1 MAEPSAIDSS
11 RDLRTRPR
19 LWRLPLVAFVVFGLA
34 FLQQLDRLVV
44 REYRT
49 EAVTQAV
56 QTDALLESF
65 FRQRI
70 ATLHS
75 LAALVGS
82 APSRREAG
90 ERFRL
95 LTREI
100 AASSPDV
107 LWLYLLDGTG
117 VVRDVYPQAGDA
129 PLIAS
134 SDHLRST
141 EQSRSLERAAASRRT
156 STTGTLRYASGGSGI
171 LAYEPIVRA
180 DTLAGYV
187 GAAFVYRTLFNN
199 ALAGQLQG
207 QFAYRILDEAG
218 RVIALS
224 PNFPSRA
231 SQTVVRDVRLTADR
245 RWTLELAIPR
255 FQPLIPRLVMWAVG
269 VLLLLLVIFLV
280 LREQARAERFALHSY
295 NLEILSR
302 DLLDAN
308 VRLEERAQQ
317 VAEANR
323 AKSRF
328 LANVSH
334 ELRTPLN
341 AIVGYNA
348 LALDGIY
355 GALTPPLR
363 AAHERI
369 KAAGAHLLGL
379 VDDVLD
385 LSKIEVGRMEVS
397 PEPVDVSAVLES
409 VATVI
414 QPIAAAKD
422 VTVRVGSASD
432 VPQMH
437 TDPRHLRQILLN
449 LASNAIKFTE
459 RGSVSITARPDRAR
473 PATHVQI
480 AVQDTGIGI
489 AQPDL
494 SRIFDEFEQ
503 VRPGG
508 RGDSLERGTGL
519 GLTISR
525 KLARLLGGDVRAES
539 RLGSGSR
546 FTVTLPLEAPGGT
559 SPHATPAFVPAFRDA
574 DVEQPLS
581 RGRDVIEREVER
593 EVEREGE
600 REGEHSVERGA
611 RTDRAAEARSGTSP
625 Q

>member
-1 MAEPSAIDSS
+1 M
-11 RDLRTRPR
+11 
-19 LWRLPLVAFVVFGLA
+19 
-34 FLQQLDRLVV
+34 
-44 REYRT
+44 
-49 EAVTQAV
+49 
-56 QTDALLESF
+56 
-65 FRQRI
+65 
-70 ATLHS
+70 
-75 LAALVGS
+75 
-82 APSRREAG
+82 
-90 ERFRL
+90 
-95 LTREI
+95 
-100 AASSPDV
+100 
-107 LWLYLLDGTG
+107 
-117 VVRDVYPQAGDA
+117 RDVYPHAGDA
-129 PLIAS
+129 PLVAS
-134 SDHLRST
+134 SDHLRTT

-187 GAAFVYRTLFNN
+187 GAAFAYRSLFNN

-207 QFAYRILDEAG
+207 QFAYRILDEAR

-231 SQTVVRDVRLTADR
+231 SRTVVRDVRVTTDR
-245 RWTLELAIPR
+245 GWTLELAIPR

-269 VLLLLLVIFLV
+269 LLLLLLVIFLV
-280 LREQARAERFALHSY
+280 YREQARAERFALHSH

-302 DLLDAN
+302 NLLDAN

-348 LALDGIY
+348 LALDGVY

-397 PEPVDVSAVLES
+397 PEPVDVSEVLAS

-432 VPQMH
+432 VPRMH
-437 TDPRHLRQILLN
+437 TDPRHLRQIMLN

-459 RGSVSITARPDRAR
+459 RGAVSITARPDRAR
-473 PATHVQI
+473 PGTHVQI
-480 AVQDTGIGI
+480 AVEDTGIGI
-489 AQPDL
+489 AEPDL

-525 KLARLLGGDVRAES
+525 KLARLLGGEVRAES

-546 FTVTLPLEAPGGT
+546 FTVTLPLQAPSG
-559 SPHATPAFVPAFRDA
+559 ATPHETPSFVPVYRGADA
-574 DVEQPLS
+574 EQPLS
-581 RGRDVIEREVER
+581 RGRDAAERDAEWNTEP
-593 EVEREGE
+593 GA
-600 REGEHSVERGA
+600 ERGTERA
-611 RTDRAAEARSGTSP
+611 ERAAETPRG